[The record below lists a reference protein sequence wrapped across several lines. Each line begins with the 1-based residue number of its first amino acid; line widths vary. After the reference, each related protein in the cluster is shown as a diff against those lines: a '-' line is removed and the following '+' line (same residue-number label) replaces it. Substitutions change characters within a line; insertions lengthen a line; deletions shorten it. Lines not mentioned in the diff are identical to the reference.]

1 MPAEPLLLNLN
12 QIIVSHSSLKITV
25 DKNFDLIS
33 THHEI
38 PTVIVTLTVISKF
51 SHCHFKI
58 KTSVCQSPLVILLV
72 DVMPG
77 KRKADDK
84 AAPKAKSRVK
94 PVEADAPKD
103 DFSIN
108 AVHYAEVLEAWNQIM
123 KFLGLNSSYYY
134 NNNLGLK
141 LLIHSS

>member
-1 MPAEPLLLNLN
+1 M
-12 QIIVSHSSLKITV
+12 
-25 DKNFDLIS
+25 
-33 THHEI
+33 
-38 PTVIVTLTVISKF
+38 SK
-51 SHCHFKI
+51 
-58 KTSVCQSPLVILLV
+58 PLVILLV
-72 DVMPG
+72 DVMP
-77 KRKADDK
+77 ADDK

>member
-1 MPAEPLLLNLN
+1 M
-12 QIIVSHSSLKITV
+12 
-25 DKNFDLIS
+25 
-33 THHEI
+33 
-38 PTVIVTLTVISKF
+38 SK
-51 SHCHFKI
+51 
-58 KTSVCQSPLVILLV
+58 PLVILLV

-77 KRKADDK
+77 KRKSEDK

-94 PVEADAPKD
+94 SVEADAPKD

-134 NNNLGLK
+134 NNNLDLK